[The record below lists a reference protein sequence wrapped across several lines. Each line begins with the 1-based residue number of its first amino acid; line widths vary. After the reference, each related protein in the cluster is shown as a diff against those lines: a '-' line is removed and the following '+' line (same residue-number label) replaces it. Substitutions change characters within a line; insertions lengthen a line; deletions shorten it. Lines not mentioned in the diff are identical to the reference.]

1 MKLRGSEG
9 NRKIF
14 VVKKIGGGWK
24 FSRYMFN
31 AEV

>member
-14 VVKKIGGGWK
+14 VVKKIGGEWK
-24 FSRYMFN
+24 FYRYIFN